1 MKIMTVF
8 IDVSAWTAI
17 VDGNDPNHAAATEY
31 FQELLEKN
39 AKMITNSAVL
49 DQTLQEIK
57 SKFGKQQAKKFLT
70 IIDES
75 VLTINLRMDWI
86 ARRVRRNA
94 LTRFLKDDNG
104 LQLLHYYI
112 YETVNRKHVD
122 IIFSFDQRLKS
133 FGLPLMPQAESPHE

>member
-1 MKIMTVF
+1 MTVF